1 MSEEKKEMITV
12 GTRLE
17 DFELETFEPASCKF
31 GTFRLA
37 DAMKSGKWT
46 LLVFYPADFTFV
58 CPTELADLAD
68 KHSELEKLGAEVLSV
83 STDTKFTHMGWQAQ
97 ERLLKD
103 VKYRMGSDARGR
115 LAARLGAY
123 DCKTGLAYRGTFII
137 NPEGILAGAE
147 VNLNNVGRNM
157 EELVRK
163 MKAFDHTY
171 RNPAEVC
178 PAKWKP
184 GEKTLKP
191 SDALVG
197 KVEQALKSRRS
208 A

>member
-1 MSEEKKEMITV
+1 MCEEKKEVITV
-12 GTRLE
+12 G
-17 DFELETFEPASCKF
+17 DKVPAFQLETFEPVACQF
-31 GTFRLA
+31 GSFHLE
-37 DAMKSGKWT
+37 DALKAGKWT
-46 LLVFYPADFTFV
+46 VLVFYPADFTFV

-68 KHSELEKLGAEVLSV
+68 KHAELERLGAEVLSV

-103 VKYRMGSDARGR
+103 VKYRMGADARGR
-115 LAARLGAY
+115 LAQALGAY
-123 DCKTGLAYRGTFII
+123 DYKSGLAYRGTFVI
-137 NPEGILAGAE
+137 NPDGVLAGAE

-163 MKAFDHTY
+163 VKAFVHTHN
-171 RNPAEVC
+171 NPAEVC

-191 SDALVG
+191 SEKLVG
-197 KVEQALKSRRS
+197 KVGEELK
-208 A
+208 

>member
-1 MSEEKKEMITV
+1 MYEEKNEVITTGAKV
-12 GTRLE
+12 PE
-17 DFELETFEPASCKF
+17 FELETFEPASCKF
-31 GTFRLA
+31 GRFRLE
-37 DAMKSGKWT
+37 DALKAGKWT
-46 LLVFYPADFTFV
+46 VLVFYPADFTFV

-68 KHSELEKLGAEVLSV
+68 KHAELEKLGARVLSV

-103 VKYRMGSDARGR
+103 VKYSMAWDARGR
-115 LAARLGAY
+115 LARALGAY
-123 DCKTGLAYRGTFII
+123 DEKTGLAYRGTFLI
-137 NPEGILAGAE
+137 NPDGVLAMAE

-163 MKAFDHTY
+163 LKAFIHTCK
-171 RNPAEVC
+171 NPAEVC

-191 SDALVG
+191 SEKLVG
-197 KVEQALKSRRS
+197 KVAEALK
-208 A
+208 